1 MNGSSF
7 QSVTHGAVACIVGEL
22 LIAPSAQMSPAAAT
36 SCAFA
41 PATHGT
47 LAEVVAKLGL
57 ILVADVVAIHNGVEF
72 TR

>member
-1 MNGSSF
+1 
-7 QSVTHGAVACIVGEL
+7 
-22 LIAPSAQMSPAAAT
+22 MSPAAAT

-57 ILVADVVAIHNGVEF
+57 ILVADVVAIHHGVEF